1 MSVFALQLDMFI
13 ILVNTLSKVQEDLLP
28 EAQSGMV
35 IKLLEEVGNSVK
47 ENAENAV
54 STILSCCTSTPTSSP
69 CTVRKVRPTA
79 LEVEAV
85 KVRPL

>member
-1 MSVFALQLDMFI
+1 MSVFALQLNMFI
-13 ILVNTLSKVQEDLLP
+13 MLVNTLSKVQEDLLP

-35 IKLLEEVGNSVK
+35 IKLLEEVGHSVK
-47 ENAENAV
+47 ENAETAI

-69 CTVRKVRPTA
+69 CMVRKVRPTA